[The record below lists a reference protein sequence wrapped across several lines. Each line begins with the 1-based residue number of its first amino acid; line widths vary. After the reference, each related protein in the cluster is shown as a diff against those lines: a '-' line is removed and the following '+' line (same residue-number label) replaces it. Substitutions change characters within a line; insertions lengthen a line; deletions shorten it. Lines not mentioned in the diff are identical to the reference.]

1 MMLVHRACG
10 FELSS
15 HVRWC
20 SLRTRSA
27 SWRGVGDIF
36 SASCSTIKTSYI
48 AIGSQKCAQHR
59 DCSAG
64 ELCSKAGVHGEASA
78 PPQPRRAISQVFWW
92 PRRGAKR
99 ITWPHFALKFRSL
112 SLPAVEPSSLRIRR
126 IGIWDFSCVLGIY
139 IVKVPPQTNFC
150 SGHYE

>member
-1 MMLVHRACG
+1 MLSRNAISK
-10 FELSS
+10 LAR
-15 HVRWC
+15 VR
-20 SLRTRSA
+20 
-27 SWRGVGDIF
+27 DIF

-99 ITWPHFALKFRSL
+99 IT
-112 SLPAVEPSSLRIRR
+112 
-126 IGIWDFSCVLGIY
+126 
-139 IVKVPPQTNFC
+139 
-150 SGHYE
+150 